1 MGWDKNFN
9 LNNMQFSDTSNLLGI
24 IQQIEKLTGL
34 GDGVISG
41 NATYL
46 KQFTGDV
53 NNAYSRVAFLIMQ
66 ADGRMQWDDPNHTN
80 APVAQ
85 ADLVSAQKKYEVFE
99 ALPTALQDWLQ
110 VESVEILNDDDDGVK
125 LKEMDLQDIE
135 IAESD
140 YKDTDG
146 TPTMFDF
153 DGVEVKLYPAPD
165 YAKTDGLTIFF
176 KRSPSYYTSTD
187 TTKVPGF
194 ATLFH
199 ELLPLWASYWWG
211 VSKGLGNINNIRG
224 EITVLEKAL
233 TKLYSRRLLSESL
246 VLVPEEV
253 DFR

>member
-1 MGWDKNFN
+1 MT
-9 LNNMQFSDTSNLLGI
+9 QFSDTSNLLGI

-53 NNAYSRVAFLIMQ
+53 NNAYSRVANIILR

-80 APVAQ
+80 APVSQ
-85 ADLVSAQKKYEVFE
+85 ADLVNTQKKYEVFE

-110 VESVEILNDDDDGVK
+110 VEAVEILDNSDNGVK
-125 LKEMDLQDIE
+125 LKPMDLQDIE
-135 IAESD
+135 GAESEFRD
-140 YKDTDG
+140 NNG
-146 TPTMFDF
+146 TPEFFDF
-153 DGVEVKLYPAPD
+153 DGAEVKLYPAPD

-176 KRSPSYYTSTD
+176 KRSPSYFASTD

-194 ATLFH
+194 ATLYH

-233 TKLYSRRLLSESL
+233 TKFYSRRLLSESL

-253 DFR
+253 DYR